1 MLVYLVSLIQD
12 GDRRAELER
21 NMPKL
26 FSRSIHVEAVDGRE
40 LRAKD
45 YYSNVLSY
53 YKQSSI
59 LMSPSELGCT
69 LSHIK
74 ALEMFLEANEDN
86 ALVIEDDVSGDD
98 SVYEKIDKIFNTL
111 PSNSILICG
120 GQEGLKSRRFQ
131 VGKNVAE
138 GVFRVSKFSHDY
150 ILRTC
155 CYVVSRDSAKHIL
168 AFHENGVAVADNW
181 GGILK
186 GTDIDIYYSELLS
199 HPDDLSVSHIEKE
212 RNEIKSKPL
221 LEKIF
226 SVGVFFILYRKVR
239 ERLLVVLLKLLGY
252 KRININKL

>member
-98 SVYEKIDKIFNTL
+98 SVYEKIDKIF
-111 PSNSILICG
+111 C
-120 GQEGLKSRRFQ
+120 
-131 VGKNVAE
+131 
-138 GVFRVSKFSHDY
+138 
-150 ILRTC
+150 
-155 CYVVSRDSAKHIL
+155 
-168 AFHENGVAVADNW
+168 
-181 GGILK
+181 
-186 GTDIDIYYSELLS
+186 LS
-199 HPDDLSVSHIEKE
+199 HKHEDHY
-212 RNEIKSKPL
+212 
-221 LEKIF
+221 
-226 SVGVFFILYRKVR
+226 VF
-239 ERLLVVLLKLLGY
+239 
-252 KRININKL
+252 